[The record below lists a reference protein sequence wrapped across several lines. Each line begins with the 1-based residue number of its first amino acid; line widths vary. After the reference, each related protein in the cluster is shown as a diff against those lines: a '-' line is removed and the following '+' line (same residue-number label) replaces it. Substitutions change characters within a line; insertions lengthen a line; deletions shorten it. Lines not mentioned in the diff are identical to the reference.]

1 MRLVFINNAQ
11 AKNVFLF
18 ATVLAIAE
26 TLIVSHQCLST
37 FWTHCSLAAALNL
50 RCNNNWGKSAVCLGC
65 LKNEMKLAHKLCVR
79 RFLVKKQVENI
90 VQPTSWDV

>member
-37 FWTHCSLAAALNL
+37 F
-50 RCNNNWGKSAVCLGC
+50 
-65 LKNEMKLAHKLCVR
+65 
-79 RFLVKKQVENI
+79 
-90 VQPTSWDV
+90 